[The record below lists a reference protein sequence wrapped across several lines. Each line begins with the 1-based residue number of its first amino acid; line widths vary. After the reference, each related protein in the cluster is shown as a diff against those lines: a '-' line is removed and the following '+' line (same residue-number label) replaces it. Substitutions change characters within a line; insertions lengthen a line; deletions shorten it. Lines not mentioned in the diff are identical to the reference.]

1 MPSAMAWERRIQF
14 GAHPFAYPLVRALAM
29 AGPVVRVPGL
39 GVVVSDPAVAHDVLT
54 DTTTFTK
61 TGPGSPADLWTP
73 VLGPAVLL
81 NMEGAEHRD
90 LRRRLAGLFSPST
103 VEVLVT
109 QALATPLARLTAALR
124 AGERVEF
131 VGVVQ
136 ELVGAI
142 IAEIV
147 GLDPAAATVRTAF
160 EQGTAVTA
168 MVRLGRRRLT
178 PRQIAYARSTM
189 SALTEPS
196 VMAYQTGDPRTV
208 PGRLRELGMTADQAR
223 SLVAALVLTGTETLV
238 SFLPRLVALAH
249 DSGWLA
255 RLVAEPDRRAAVV
268 TEALRVTTPT
278 PVMLR
283 SVAAP
288 GRVGPVRVSRGD
300 RVVIA
305 TLLCTGAYGP
315 FDPQRPHP
323 PKLGRLWFGAG
334 PHVCLGMPLAMAEI
348 DAVFAAVLA
357 VPNLRVVQR
366 RVSRRVLIPGYARLV
381 LAR

>member
-1 MPSAMAWERRIQF
+1 MAWERRVQF
-14 GAHPFAYPLVRALAM
+14 GAHPFAYPLVRVLARV
-29 AGPVVRVPGL
+29 GPVVRVPGL
-39 GVVVSDPAVAHDVLT
+39 GVVVSDAGVAHEVLG

-81 NMEGAEHRD
+81 NMEGTEHRD

-103 VEVLVT
+103 VETLVA
-109 QALATPLARLTAALR
+109 QALAAPLARLSAALHS
-124 AGERVEF
+124 GEPVEF

-147 GLDPAAATVRTAF
+147 GLDPDPATVRTAF
-160 EQGTAVTA
+160 DQGTGITA
-168 MVRLGRRRLT
+168 MVRLGRRSLT
-178 PRQIAYARSTM
+178 PHQIARARSTM
-189 SALTEPS
+189 EALTAPALD
-196 VMAYQTGDPRTV
+196 AYATGDPRTV
-208 PGRLRELGMTADQAR
+208 PGRLRELGMTGGEAR

-238 SFLPRLVALAH
+238 SFLPRLVALAY
-249 DSGWLA
+249 DTGWLA
-255 RLVAEPDRRAAVV
+255 RLAAEPDQTMAVV

-288 GRVGPVRVSRGD
+288 AQVGRIPVRPGD

-305 TLLCTGAYGP
+305 TLSCTRRYGS
-315 FDPQRPHP
+315 FDPGRAHP
-323 PKLGRLWFGAG
+323 AELGRLWFGAG
-334 PHVCLGMPLAMAEI
+334 QHICLGMPLAMAEI
-348 DAVFAAVLA
+348 HAVFAAVLA
-357 VPNLRVVQR
+357 VPGVRVVDR
-366 RVSRRVLIPGYARLV
+366 RVARRVLIPGYARLV
-381 LAR
+381 LQR